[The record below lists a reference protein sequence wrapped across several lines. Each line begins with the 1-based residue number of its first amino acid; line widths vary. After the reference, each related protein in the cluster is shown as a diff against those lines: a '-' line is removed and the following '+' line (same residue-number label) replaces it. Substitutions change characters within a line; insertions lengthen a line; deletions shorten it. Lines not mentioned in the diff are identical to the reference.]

1 MSNYE
6 YLGKKEIFK
15 RVKALGYEMPK
26 ISDFSYIKY
35 DCIEWMESHELKIT
49 VQRGGEWL
57 RVVEKRAHV
66 HPVTLFCDY
75 VAGKYITRQKN
86 QACSR
91 WSCRKLSGYASGH
104 MYIDKLTKIFYDFMI
119 YTFKAVYLTF

>member
-6 YLGKKEIFK
+6 YLGKKEIYK
-15 RVKALGYEMPK
+15 RVQALGYEMPK

-49 VQRGGEWL
+49 VQRSGEWL
-57 RVVEKRAHV
+57 QVVEKRAHV

-75 VAGKYITRQKN
+75 QAGKYMTRY
-86 QACSR
+86 R
-91 WSCRKLSGYASGH
+91 
-104 MYIDKLTKIFYDFMI
+104 
-119 YTFKAVYLTF
+119 

>member
-6 YLGKKEIFK
+6 YLGKKEIYK

-26 ISDFSYIKY
+26 INDFSYTKY

-49 VQRGGEWL
+49 GQRSGEWL
-57 RVVEKRAHV
+57 QVVTKHAHA

-75 VAGKYITRQKN
+75 QAGKYITR
-86 QACSR
+86 
-91 WSCRKLSGYASGH
+91 Y
-104 MYIDKLTKIFYDFMI
+104 Y
-119 YTFKAVYLTF
+119 

>member
-6 YLGKKEIFK
+6 YLGKKEIYK
-15 RVKALGYEMPK
+15 RVQALGYEVSK

-57 RVVEKRAHV
+57 RKNRYFTA
-66 HPVTLFCDY
+66 LKLIFCFF
-75 VAGKYITRQKN
+75 
-86 QACSR
+86 
-91 WSCRKLSGYASGH
+91 L
-104 MYIDKLTKIFYDFMI
+104 
-119 YTFKAVYLTF
+119 

>member
-6 YLGKKEIFK
+6 YLGKKEIYK
-15 RVKALGYEMPK
+15 RVQALGYEVSK
-26 ISDFSYIKY
+26 ISDFNYIKY

-49 VQRGGEWL
+49 VQRSGEWL

-75 VAGKYITRQKN
+75 QAGKYIT
-86 QACSR
+86 C
-91 WSCRKLSGYASGH
+91 YH
-104 MYIDKLTKIFYDFMI
+104 
-119 YTFKAVYLTF
+119 

>member
-6 YLGKKEIFK
+6 YLGKKEIYK
-15 RVKALGYEMPK
+15 RVQALGYEMPK
-26 ISDFSYIKY
+26 ISDFNYIKY

-57 RVVEKRAHV
+57 RVVEKHAHV

-75 VAGKYITRQKN
+75 QAGKYIRVIIRDIYIPFCRVQKSSV
-86 QACSR
+86 QPLE
-91 WSCRKLSGYASGH
+91 LSQVIRLYVWA
-104 MYIDKLTKIFYDFMI
+104 L
-119 YTFKAVYLTF
+119 